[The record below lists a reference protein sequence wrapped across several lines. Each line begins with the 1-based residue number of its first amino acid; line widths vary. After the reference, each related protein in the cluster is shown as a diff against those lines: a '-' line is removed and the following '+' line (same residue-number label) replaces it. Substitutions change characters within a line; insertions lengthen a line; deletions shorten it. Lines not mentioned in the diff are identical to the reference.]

1 MLYIIY
7 LIVTYKY
14 NEYKINTHIN
24 NIILL
29 NESLRDKIVYT
40 RETIEYKSSK
50 AYIDKILKQEQNK
63 KNPREI
69 VLFITPEKQFNK
81 YTSNESVIKERTSN
95 TDISQWYVTDNMSV
109 REKWFYFLFQQD
121 NR

>member
-1 MLYIIY
+1 MKKQHIILIPIIIMLYIIY
-7 LIVTYKY
+7 LIISYKY

-29 NESLRDKIVYT
+29 NESLRNKIINT
-40 RETIEYKSSK
+40 RETIEYKTSK

-63 KNPREI
+63 KNPREL

-81 YTSNESVIKERTSN
+81 YTSDNDLIN
-95 TDISQWYVTDNMSV
+95 TQEQSP
-109 REKWFYFLFQQD
+109 
-121 NR
+121 

>member
-1 MLYIIY
+1 
-7 LIVTYKY
+7 VTYKY

-24 NIILL
+24 NIVVL
-29 NESLRDKIVYT
+29 NESLRDKIDST

-81 YTSNESVIKERTSN
+81 YTSDDS
-95 TDISQWYVTDNMSV
+95 
-109 REKWFYFLFQQD
+109 
-121 NR
+121 

>member
-24 NIILL
+24 NIVVL
-29 NESLRDKIVYT
+29 NESLRDKIDST

-81 YTSNESVIKERTSN
+81 YTSDDSWVTSQ
-95 TDISQWYVTDNMSV
+95 TQAASISTWHVTDNMSV
-109 REKWFYFLFQQD
+109 QQKWFYFLFKRD